1 MVLWMRFAVA
11 ALVISMETN
20 MPPPCAFVAMTSLS
34 GCLNYRSTSIGAE
47 PWAGGPMDFKC
58 RNLVTH
64 LFENRQCVADLLREG
79 IELSQ

>member
-1 MVLWMRFAVA
+1 MRFAVA

-20 MPPPCAFVAMTSLS
+20 MPPPCAFVAMTFTFWMSELP
-34 GCLNYRSTSIGAE
+34 LDFNRSRALG
-47 PWAGGPMDFKC
+47 GGPMDFKC

>member
-1 MVLWMRFAVA
+1 
-11 ALVISMETN
+11 
-20 MPPPCAFVAMTSLS
+20 
-34 GCLNYRSTSIGAE
+34 
-47 PWAGGPMDFKC
+47 MDFKC